1 MLRGDLRSLEPHTPV
16 LYQQVLSALD
26 PKPGSR
32 IIDGTIGAGGH
43 AQGILERSA
52 PGGELLGLDRD
63 SVTLP
68 LARQRLARYRERVHL
83 RHGTFRE
90 IRDHAA
96 AVGWEQVDGV
106 LLDLGLSSMQLDD
119 PSRGFSFQA
128 EGRLD
133 MRFDP
138 EQELDAEE
146 LVNRMPERELADLI
160 ASYGE
165 EPQARRIARAIVAN
179 RPMETTLRL
188 ADVVASAAWRGSRS
202 RSGRG
207 QKTRHRQAQ
216 ARRIHPATRTFQAL
230 RIAVNDELAAL
241 EQALPE
247 AVELLRPGGRLVVLA
262 FHSLEDRVVK
272 RFMREASR
280 DSADMPAGLIFSK
293 PARLRLLTRKPI
305 RPEPEEIES
314 NPRAR
319 SARLRAAE
327 RLAER

>member
-1 MLRGDLRSLEPHTPV
+1 MLRGDARSLQPHTPV

-96 AVGWEQVDGV
+96 ALGWEQVDGV

-119 PSRGFSFQA
+119 PSRGFSFLA

-160 ASYGE
+160 SSYGE

-179 RPMETTLRL
+179 RPLETTLRL

-207 QKTRHRQAQ
+207 QAQ

-305 RPEPEEIES
+305 RPEAEEIES

>member
-1 MLRGDLRSLEPHTPV
+1 MLRGDLWSLEPHTPV

-207 QKTRHRQAQ
+207 QAQ